1 MNGAVPT
8 TFTHSCGLLGVAL
21 GLRVLDLFAEVPANT
36 WFCHCSHIP
45 VSVGPAQPYT
55 SICMGC
61 LPLACLLIRSTET
74 SQKVNQ
80 LIIIMLQKAPKLQ
93 TKEIFL
99 RPEKVEDLQT
109 TDACI
114 D

>member
-1 MNGAVPT
+1 MDRT
-8 TFTHSCGLLGVAL
+8 TNHM
-21 GLRVLDLFAEVPANT
+21 
-36 WFCHCSHIP
+36 
-45 VSVGPAQPYT
+45 
-55 SICMGC
+55 IC
-61 LPLACLLIRSTET
+61 
-74 SQKVNQ
+74 QVNQ

-109 TDACI
+109 TDAYI